1 MNTLSCTIA
10 GDILDTQAADLGAI
24 LAAGPWQVRWSDEV
38 KLDDGNLSME
48 IYPSGIGRDF
58 LVSGG
63 MDGTPD
69 AVRAAI
75 EKLGALL
82 AAGGLRYSF
91 EIAAEDNPDNE
102 FFVRHPDLEKP

>member
-1 MNTLSCTIA
+1 MSAVSYTIA
-10 GDILDTQAADLGAI
+10 GDILDTQAADVGAI
-24 LAAGPWQVRWSDEV
+24 LEAGPWRVRWSDEV

-48 IYPSGIGRDF
+48 IYSSGIGRDL

-63 MDGTPD
+63 MDGTPE
-69 AVRAAI
+69 AVRALV
-75 EKLGALL
+75 EKIGELL

-91 EIAAEDNPDNE
+91 EIAEEDNPENE